1 MHRWVVQ
8 DLERGGGGGGEHA
21 HCLQRCLS
29 DVHRSLNVQMSCH
42 LTKCYYF
49 SDRTA
54 PFIKPCFELFLVVTD
69 SAQCSVF
76 GTFLF
81 RCLHLHGVIIFD
93 QLKWERQNLEL
104 DCCWPYPHFVNLEV
118 ILPANTK

>member
-1 MHRWVVQ
+1 MGCSGFGERW
-8 DLERGGGGGGEHA
+8 GEHA
-21 HCLQRCLS
+21 HYLQRCLS
-29 DVHRSLNVQMSCH
+29 DVHRSLNVQTSC
-42 LTKCYYF
+42 LVTKCYYF

-81 RCLHLHGVIIFD
+81 RCLHLHGIIFD
-93 QLKWERQNLEL
+93 QLKWERHNLEL